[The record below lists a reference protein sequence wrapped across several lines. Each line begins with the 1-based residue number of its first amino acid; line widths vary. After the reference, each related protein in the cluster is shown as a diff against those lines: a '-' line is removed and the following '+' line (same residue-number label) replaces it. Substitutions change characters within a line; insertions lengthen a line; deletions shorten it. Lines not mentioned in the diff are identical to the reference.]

1 MNMDQVDQLIKKL
14 IRYFIIMI
22 LPAVMLFAFSYFT
35 HQRNI
40 EITAPG
46 SIQAWGVLLLIL
58 TVSLSVALPI
68 LMRTIFH
75 DRSARRGEVDF
86 RGYERFQIRQMAV
99 AVSGTVFAAL
109 AYLFLVPK
117 FHLYTTVLAGL
128 YGIYSVL
135 PSRKKI
141 SGEMKYYKIKE

>member
-1 MNMDQVDQLIKKL
+1 MDQVDQLIKKL
-14 IRYFIIMI
+14 IRYFVLMI
-22 LPAVMLFAFSYFT
+22 LPAVVLFTLSYFA
-35 HQRNI
+35 HQCNI

-46 SIQAWGVLLLIL
+46 SIQAWGILFLIL
-58 TVSLSVALPI
+58 AVSLSVALPI
-68 LMRTIFH
+68 MMRTIFH
-75 DRSARRGEVDF
+75 DRSARRSRVDF
-86 RGYERFQIRQMAV
+86 RRYERFQLRQMAV
-99 AVSGTVFAAL
+99 AISGTVFAGL

-117 FHLYTTVLAGL
+117 FHLYATVLAGL

>member
-1 MNMDQVDQLIKKL
+1 MKKL
-14 IRYFIIMI
+14 IRYFVLMI
-22 LPAVMLFAFSYFT
+22 LPVIILFTLSYFA
-35 HQRNI
+35 HQQNI
-40 EITAPG
+40 RITPPG
-46 SIQAWGVLLLIL
+46 NLQAWGVLLLIL
-58 TVSLSVALPI
+58 AVSLSMALPI

-75 DRSARRGEVDF
+75 DRSARRGGVDF
-86 RGYERFQIRQMAV
+86 WSYERFQLRQMAV
-99 AVSGTVFAAL
+99 AISGAVFAGL

-117 FHLYTTVLAGL
+117 FHLYATVLAGL